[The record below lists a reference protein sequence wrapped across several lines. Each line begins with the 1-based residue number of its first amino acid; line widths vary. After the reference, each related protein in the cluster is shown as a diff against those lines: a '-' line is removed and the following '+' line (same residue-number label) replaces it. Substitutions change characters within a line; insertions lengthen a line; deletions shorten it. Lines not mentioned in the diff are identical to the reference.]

1 MSQVSVSTPFNIYLE
16 FEIAPFFRR
25 LLAWFLD
32 MVVLMV
38 YARGMK
44 YFLEEVLFKNSTT
57 NIGVDI
63 LLVSLPMLFYHLLME
78 VLYQGQSL
86 GKKAMGIRVISLEGG
101 EPRLG
106 QYLMRWIFRLWEWPM
121 FFGYLAVDS
130 YWLFVQVFL
139 TGLLGLVVVITI
151 AVSNKSQRLGDLAAG
166 TTVVDLRNRF
176 SLADTLFKDIQD
188 TAYKVRFPDVM
199 RLSDRDINAIRS
211 VIAYTEKTRSYET
224 AHRVAGKV
232 KSVLSIETDMEVLDF
247 LETLLNDY
255 NYLATREKLV

>member
-32 MVVLMV
+32 MLVLML

-44 YFLEEVLFKNSTT
+44 YFLDQVIYGPVEISK
-57 NIGVDI
+57 GVDVV
-63 LLVSLPMLFYHLLME
+63 LVSLPMLLYHLLME
-78 VLYQGQSL
+78 TLYQGQSL
-86 GKKAMGIRVISLEGG
+86 GKKAMGIRVISIEGG

-106 QYLMRWIFRLWEWPM
+106 QYLMRWLFRLWEWPM
-121 FFGYLAVDS
+121 FFGYLAMDS
-130 YWLFVQVFL
+130 YWFVIQVLL
-139 TGLLGLVVVITI
+139 TGVLGLVVVVIV

-166 TTVVDLRNRF
+166 TTVVDLRYRY
-176 SLADTLFKDIQD
+176 SLADTLFKEIVDEN
-188 TAYKVRFPDVM
+188 YKVRFPEVM

-211 VIAYTEKTRSYET
+211 VIAYTEKNQQYET

-232 KSVLSIETDMEVLDF
+232 REVLNIQTDLEVLDF
-247 LETLLNDY
+247 LEKLLSDY
-255 NYLATREKLV
+255 NYLATKDKG

>member
-32 MVVLMV
+32 MLVLML

-44 YFLEEVLFKNSTT
+44 YFLDQVIYGPVEISK
-57 NIGVDI
+57 GVDVV
-63 LLVSLPMLFYHLLME
+63 LVSLPMLLYHLLME
-78 VLYQGQSL
+78 TLYQGQSL
-86 GKKAMGIRVISLEGG
+86 GKKAMGIRVISIEGG

-106 QYLMRWIFRLWEWPM
+106 QYLMRWLFRLWEWPM
-121 FFGYLAVDS
+121 FFGYLAMDS
-130 YWLFVQVFL
+130 YWFVIQVLL
-139 TGLLGLVVVITI
+139 TGVLGLVVVVIV

-166 TTVVDLRNRF
+166 TTVVDLRYRY
-176 SLADTLFKDIQD
+176 SLADTLFKEIVDEN
-188 TAYKVRFPDVM
+188 YKVRFPEVM

-211 VIAYTEKTRSYET
+211 VIAYTEKNQQYET

-232 KSVLSIETDMEVLDF
+232 REVLNIQTDLEVLDF
-247 LETLLNDY
+247 LEKLLSDY
-255 NYLATREKLV
+255 NYLATKDKS

>member
-32 MVVLMV
+32 MLVLML

-44 YFLEEVLFKNSTT
+44 YFLDQVIYGPVEISK
-57 NIGVDI
+57 GVDVVV
-63 LLVSLPMLFYHLLME
+63 VSLPMLLYHLLME
-78 VLYQGQSL
+78 TLYQGQSL
-86 GKKAMGIRVISLEGG
+86 GKKAMGIRVISIEGG

-106 QYLMRWIFRLWEWPM
+106 QYLMRWLFRLWEWPM
-121 FFGYLAVDS
+121 FFGYLAMDS
-130 YWLFVQVFL
+130 YWFVIQVLL
-139 TGLLGLVVVITI
+139 TGVLGLVVVVIV

-166 TTVVDLRNRF
+166 TTVVDLRYRY
-176 SLADTLFKDIQD
+176 SLADTLFKEIVDEN
-188 TAYKVRFPDVM
+188 YKVRFPEVM

-211 VIAYTEKTRSYET
+211 VIAYTEKNQQYET

-232 KSVLSIETDMEVLDF
+232 REVLNIQTDLEVLDF
-247 LETLLNDY
+247 LEKLLSDY
-255 NYLATREKLV
+255 NYLATKDKG

>member
-32 MVVLMV
+32 MVVLMT

-44 YFLEEVLFKNSTT
+44 YFLDEVIFENTAT
-57 NIGVDI
+57 NIGADFI
-63 LLVSLPMLFYHLLME
+63 LVSLPMLFYHLLME

-86 GKKAMGIRVISLEGG
+86 GKKAMAIRVISLEGG

-121 FFGYLAVDS
+121 LFGYLAIES

-166 TTVVDLRNRF
+166 TTVVDLRNKF
-176 SLADTLFKDIQD
+176 SLSDTLFKEIQE
-188 TAYKVRFPDVM
+188 TGYKVQFPDVM
-199 RLSDRDINAIRS
+199 RLSDRDINAIKS
-211 VIAYTEKTRSYET
+211 VIAFTEKNKSYET
-224 AHRVAGKV
+224 AERVANKV
-232 KSVLSIETDMEVLDF
+232 KSVLEIESDLEVVDF
-247 LETLLNDY
+247 LERLLNDY

>member
-32 MVVLMV
+32 MVVLMT

-44 YFLEEVLFKNSTT
+44 YFLDEVLFKSNAT
-57 NIGVDI
+57 NIGIDI
-63 LLVSLPMLFYHLLME
+63 LLVSMPMLFYHLLME
-78 VLYQGQSL
+78 VLFQGQSL

-121 FFGYLAVDS
+121 LFGYLAIDS

-139 TGLLGLVVVITI
+139 TGLIGLIVVITI
-151 AVSNKSQRLGDLAAG
+151 AVSSKSQRLGDLAAG

-176 SLADTLFKDIQD
+176 SLSDTLFKDIQD
-188 TAYKVRFPDVM
+188 TAYKVKFPDVM
-199 RLSDRDINAIRS
+199 RLSDRDVNAIRS
-211 VIAYTEKTRSYET
+211 VIAYTQKNRNFET
-224 AHRVAGKV
+224 AHRVSNKV
-232 KSVLSIETDMEVLDF
+232 KSVLAIESDLEVMVF

-255 NYLATREKLV
+255 NYLATREKLL